1 MFEKEKRR
9 IKRFVRTGNAQ
20 ARVRQ
25 RDASVFAYLSKHGTK
40 TLVFKMDK
48 LGRLRK
54 VGEE

>member
-9 IKRFVRTGNAQ
+9 IKRFVRTGKAQ

-25 RDASVFAYLSKHGTK
+25 RGANVFEYIVKHGTK
-40 TLVFKMDK
+40 LLVFKMDK